1 MLNEVSSLET
11 IRDTLGE
18 ISESLG
24 MFPESVPFSSSR
36 ALLTKSL
43 SPANALIVF
52 S

>member
-11 IRDTLGE
+11 IRDTFGA

-24 MFPESVPFSSSR
+24 MFPGSAFLSSSR
-36 ALLTKSL
+36 ALLTKFL